1 MKEPY
6 LATVIGHLV
15 GRDVVDKLYIMNDRV
30 GDPFSFLP
38 SSVHSEELRFRLR
51 LSLSVSSQMAIQ

>member
-1 MKEPY
+1 
-6 LATVIGHLV
+6 
-15 GRDVVDKLYIMNDRV
+15 MNDRV

-51 LSLSVSSQMAIQ
+51 LSLSVSKQMAIQ